1 MLDVKPKSYLA
12 KGDGVDKENDISYKK
27 SLFLVILI

>member
-1 MLDVKPKSYLA
+1 MLDVEPKSYLA

-27 SLFLVILI
+27 KVCF